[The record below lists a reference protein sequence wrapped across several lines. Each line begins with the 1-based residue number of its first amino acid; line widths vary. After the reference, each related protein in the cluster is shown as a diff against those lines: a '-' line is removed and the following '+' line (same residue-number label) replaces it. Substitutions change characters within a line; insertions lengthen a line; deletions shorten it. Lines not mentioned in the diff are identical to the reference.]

1 MVSPKNRTMWDKFD
15 DGDSDASYAY
25 RQMISRVR
33 RRADAL
39 QARRWK
45 KLSHHMS
52 INPFIDS
59 KVRHGGGL
67 L

>member
-1 MVSPKNRTMWDKFD
+1 MVSPRSRTMWDRFD
-15 DGDSDASYAY
+15 YDDSDASYAY
-25 RQMISRVR
+25 RKMISRIR

-45 KLSHHMS
+45 KLSHHMN

-59 KVRHGGGL
+59 NVRHGGGL